1 MRPWIILA
9 LAYLAFV
16 AVAAFAKLMAG
27 LVFIGLGVA
36 GVAGAVVLIR
46 SNRRL
51 TAGRGRAKQ

>member
-36 GVAGAVVLIR
+36 GAVVLIR